1 MNKLLLTAVIATI
14 LAHLIIWASSMDYQ
28 DELVEEAHYIKMVC
42 AGHWPDYRYDKPECE
57 K

>member
-14 LAHLIIWASSMDYQ
+14 LAHLFIWASSMDYEN
-28 DELVEEAHYIKMVC
+28 ELVEDRHYNYMVC
-42 AGHWPDYRYDKPECE
+42 AGHWPDYDNRNPECE